1 MAEALPIL
9 VVEDEAALREALLDT
24 LELSGYAAH
33 AAADGEQALALLE
46 KLDPGLVLSDVQM
59 PGIDGHALLRALKA
73 RWPQVPVLLMTA
85 YGQIDMAVQAMRE
98 GAADYLPKPFEPD
111 RLLAAV
117 ARYYR
122 GGKPGL
128 VLSDVQMPG
137 IDGHAL
143 LRTLKARWPQVPVLL
158 MTAYG
163 QIDHAVQAMRE
174 GAADYLPKPFE
185 ADRLLAAVARYYR
198 GGAEGQGSEVVAED
212 AATREVLDLARRVA
226 VTEASV
232 LLTGESGV
240 GKEVF
245 ARFIHQHS
253 RRAKG
258 PFVAVNCAAI
268 PENLLE
274 SVLFGHEK
282 GSFTGAASAQAGK
295 FEQAAGG
302 VILLDE
308 VSELPLNLQAKLL
321 RVLQEKEVE
330 RVGARTP
337 IKLDVRVFATSN
349 RDLSAWVKE
358 GNFREDLYYRLNIFP
373 LEIPA
378 LRQRRGDILPLAMH
392 FLKRYEGVVGRA
404 GFTLSGAALAELTG
418 YGWPGNIRELAN
430 VLQRAMILAPGAVI
444 GPEHLMLPRN
454 AIQEPVRSADLGLKD
469 MERETILGTLRR
481 LGGSRRKTADALDM
495 SERTLRH
502 KLKLYREA
510 GYLDGDDLL

>member
-1 MAEALPIL
+1 VTLADALPIL
-9 VVEDEAALREALLDT
+9 VVEDDPDLREALVDT
-24 LELSGYAAH
+24 LELSGYTAH
-33 AAADGEQALALLE
+33 AAADGEQALAWME
-46 KLDPGLVLSDVQM
+46 CGNTGGNTGGKDGHQGGKNCCQPGLVLTDVQM
-59 PGIDGHALLRALKA
+59 PGMDGHALLRSLKA
-73 RWPQVPVLLMTA
+73 RWPEVPVLLMTA
-85 YGQIDMAVQAMRE
+85 YGQIDLAVQAMRE

-122 GGKPGL
+122 GGDEP
-128 VLSDVQMPG
+128 
-137 IDGHAL
+137 
-143 LRTLKARWPQVPVLL
+143 
-158 MTAYG
+158 
-163 QIDHAVQAMRE
+163 
-174 GAADYLPKPFE
+174 
-185 ADRLLAAVARYYR
+185 
-198 GGAEGQGSEVVAED
+198 AEGDLVAVD
-212 AATREVLDLARRVA
+212 AATRTVLDLARRVA
-226 VTEASV
+226 ATEASV

-245 ARFIHQHS
+245 ARFIHSHS
-253 RRAKG
+253 KRARG

-282 GSFTGAASAQAGK
+282 GSFTGANSAQAGK

-330 RVGARTP
+330 RVGARAP

-349 RDLSAWVKE
+349 RDLAAWVKE
-358 GNFREDLYYRLNIFP
+358 GHFREDLYYRLNIFP
-373 LEIPA
+373 LEIPP
-378 LRQRRGDILPLAMH
+378 LRQRRGDIESLSGH
-392 FLKRYEGVVGRA
+392 FLKRFESVVGRA
-404 GFTLSGAALAELTG
+404 GFALSPMALGDLTH

-430 VLQRAMILAPGAVI
+430 VLQRAMILAPGTEIAS
-444 GPEHLMLPRN
+444 EHLMLPRS
-454 AIQEPVRSADLGLKD
+454 ATREIQDSTPVADLGLKD
-469 MERETILGTLRR
+469 RERETILGTLRR
-481 LGGSRRKTADALDM
+481 MGGSRRKTAEALAM

-502 KLKLYREA
+502 KLKQYREA

>member
-1 MAEALPIL
+1 MAETLPIL
-9 VVEDEAALREALLDT
+9 VVEDDAALREALMDT

-33 AAADGEQALALLE
+33 AAADGEQALAWLE
-46 KLDPGLVLSDVQM
+46 KSNPGLVLSDVQM
-59 PGIDGHALLRALKA
+59 PGMDGHTLLRTLKA

-85 YGQIDMAVQAMRE
+85 YGQIDLAVQAMRE

-117 ARYYR
+117 ARHYR
-122 GGKPGL
+122 
-128 VLSDVQMPG
+128 S
-137 IDGHAL
+137 
-143 LRTLKARWPQVPVLL
+143 
-158 MTAYG
+158 
-163 QIDHAVQAMRE
+163 
-174 GAADYLPKPFE
+174 
-185 ADRLLAAVARYYR
+185 
-198 GGAEGQGSEVVAED
+198 GAEAQDGEVVAED
-212 AATREVLDLARRVA
+212 AATRVVLDLARRVA
-226 VTEASV
+226 ATEASV

-253 RRAKG
+253 KRAAG

-274 SVLFGHEK
+274 STLFGHEK

-295 FEQAAGG
+295 FELASGG

-330 RVGARTP
+330 RVGGRTP
-337 IKLDVRVFATSN
+337 IKLDVRVLATSN
-349 RDLSAWVKE
+349 RDLAAWVAA
-358 GNFREDLYYRLNIFP
+358 GHFREDLYYRLNIFP
-373 LEIPA
+373 LEIPP
-378 LRQRRGDILPLAMH
+378 LRQRRADIAPLARY
-392 FLKRYEGVVGRA
+392 FLKRHEGVVGRA

-430 VLQRAMILAPGAVI
+430 VLQRAMILAPGVEI
-444 GPEHLMLPRN
+444 GCEHLMLPQGL
-454 AIQEPVRSADLGLKD
+454 AQKPPPVSADMGLKD

-481 LGGSRRKTADALDM
+481 LGGSRRKTAEALDL

-502 KLKLYREA
+502 KLKQYREA
-510 GYLDGDDLL
+510 GYLDGDELL

>member
-1 MAEALPIL
+1 MDDALPIL
-9 VVEDEAALREALLDT
+9 VVEDDAALREALVDT
-24 LELSGYAAH
+24 LELSGYTAH
-33 AAADGEQALALLE
+33 AAADGEQALAWLE
-46 KLDPGLVLSDVQM
+46 CGNPGLVLSDVQM
-59 PGIDGHALLRALKA
+59 PGMDGHALLRTLKA
-73 RWPQVPVLLMTA
+73 RWPEVPVLLMTA
-85 YGQIDMAVQAMRE
+85 YGQIELAVQAMRE

-122 GGKPGL
+122 GG
-128 VLSDVQMPG
+128 
-137 IDGHAL
+137 
-143 LRTLKARWPQVPVLL
+143 
-158 MTAYG
+158 
-163 QIDHAVQAMRE
+163 
-174 GAADYLPKPFE
+174 
-185 ADRLLAAVARYYR
+185 
-198 GGAEGQGSEVVAED
+198 AESLESEVVAED
-212 AATREVLDLARRVA
+212 AASLSILDLARRVA
-226 VTEASV
+226 ATEASV

-253 RRAKG
+253 KRAQG

-274 SVLFGHEK
+274 STLFGHEK
-282 GSFTGAASAQAGK
+282 GAFTGAASAQAGK
-295 FEQAAGG
+295 FEQASGG

-330 RVGARTP
+330 RVGGRAP

-349 RDLSAWVKE
+349 RDLAAWVAA
-358 GNFREDLYYRLNIFP
+358 GQFREDLYYRLNIFP
-373 LEIPA
+373 LEIPP
-378 LRQRRGDILPLAMH
+378 LRQRRGDIGALTRQ
-392 FLKRYEGVVGRA
+392 FLKRFENVVGRG
-404 GFTLSGAALAELTG
+404 GFALSDAALTELTG

-430 VLQRAMILAPGAVI
+430 VLQRAMILAHGTEI
-444 GPEHLMLPRN
+444 GPEHLMLPRSTVH
-454 AIQEPVRSADLGLKD
+454 ETVRSADLGLKD

-481 LGGSRRKTADALDM
+481 LGGSRRKTAEALDM

-502 KLKLYREA
+502 KLKQYREA

>member
-1 MAEALPIL
+1 MDETLPIL
-9 VVEDEAALREALLDT
+9 VVEDDAALREALMDT
-24 LELSGYAAH
+24 LALSGYAAH
-33 AAADGEQALALLE
+33 AAADGEQALAWLE
-46 KLDPGLVLSDVQM
+46 KSLPGLVLSDVQM
-59 PGIDGHALLRALKA
+59 PGMDGH
-73 RWPQVPVLLMTA
+73 T
-85 YGQIDMAVQAMRE
+85 
-98 GAADYLPKPFEPD
+98 
-111 RLLAAV
+111 
-117 ARYYR
+117 
-122 GGKPGL
+122 
-128 VLSDVQMPG
+128 
-137 IDGHAL
+137 L

-163 QIDHAVQAMRE
+163 QIDLAVQAMRE

-185 ADRLLAAVARYYR
+185 PDRLLTAVARYYR
-198 GGAEGQGSEVVAED
+198 DGAEAQGGEVVAED
-212 AATREVLDLARRVA
+212 AVTHAVLDLARRVA
-226 VTEASV
+226 ATEASV

-253 RRAKG
+253 KRAKG

-274 SVLFGHEK
+274 STLFGHEK
-282 GSFTGAASAQAGK
+282 GSFTGAASTQAGK
-295 FEQAAGG
+295 FEQASGG

-308 VSELPLNLQAKLL
+308 VSELPFNLQAKLL

-330 RVGARTP
+330 RVGGRTP

-349 RDLSAWVKE
+349 RDLAAWVAA
-358 GNFREDLYYRLNIFP
+358 GHFREDLYYRLNIFP
-373 LEIPA
+373 LEIPP
-378 LRQRRGDILPLAMH
+378 LRLRRADIAPLARY
-392 FLKRYEGVVGRA
+392 FLKRHEGVVGRA

-430 VLQRAMILAPGAVI
+430 VLQRAMILTPGVEI
-444 GPEHLMLPRN
+444 GPEHLMLPQGS
-454 AIQEPVRSADLGLKD
+454 AQKLLPVSADMGLKD

-481 LGGSRRKTADALDM
+481 LGGSRRKTAGALDM

-502 KLKLYREA
+502 KLKQYREA

>member
-1 MAEALPIL
+1 
-9 VVEDEAALREALLDT
+9 
-24 LELSGYAAH
+24 
-33 AAADGEQALALLE
+33 
-46 KLDPGLVLSDVQM
+46 VLSDVQM
-59 PGIDGHALLRALKA
+59 PGMDGHTLLRTLKA

-85 YGQIDMAVQAMRE
+85 YGQIDLAVQAMRE

-122 GGKPGL
+122 GGA
-128 VLSDVQMPG
+128 DAQ
-137 IDGHAL
+137 DG
-143 LRTLKARWPQVPVLL
+143 
-158 MTAYG
+158 
-163 QIDHAVQAMRE
+163 
-174 GAADYLPKPFE
+174 
-185 ADRLLAAVARYYR
+185 
-198 GGAEGQGSEVVAED
+198 EVVAED
-212 AATREVLDLARRVA
+212 AATRVVLDLARRVA
-226 VTEASV
+226 ATEASV

-253 RRAKG
+253 KRAAG

-274 SVLFGHEK
+274 STLFGHEK

-295 FEQAAGG
+295 FELASGG

-330 RVGARTP
+330 RVGGRTP
-337 IKLDVRVFATSN
+337 IKLDVRVLATSN
-349 RDLSAWVKE
+349 RDLAAWVAA
-358 GNFREDLYYRLNIFP
+358 GHFREDLYYRLNIFP
-373 LEIPA
+373 LEIPP
-378 LRQRRGDILPLAMH
+378 LRQRRADIAPLARY
-392 FLKRYEGVVGRA
+392 FLKRHEGVVGRA

-430 VLQRAMILAPGAVI
+430 VLQRAMILAPGAEI
-444 GPEHLMLPRN
+444 GCEHLMLPQGL
-454 AIQEPVRSADLGLKD
+454 AQKPPPVSADMGLKD

-481 LGGSRRKTADALDM
+481 LGGSRRKTAEALDL

-502 KLKLYREA
+502 KLKQYREA

>member
-1 MAEALPIL
+1 MANPLPIL
-9 VVEDEAALREALLDT
+9 VVEDDASLREALMDT

-33 AAADGEQALALLE
+33 AAADGEQALAWMG
-46 KLDPGLVLSDVQM
+46 KGTFGLVLSDVQM
-59 PGIDGHALLRALKA
+59 PGMDGHALLRSLKS
-73 RWPQVPVLLMTA
+73 RWPEVPVLLMTA

-122 GGKPGL
+122 GGEESP
-128 VLSDVQMPG
+128 
-137 IDGHAL
+137 
-143 LRTLKARWPQVPVLL
+143 
-158 MTAYG
+158 
-163 QIDHAVQAMRE
+163 E
-174 GAADYLPKPFE
+174 
-185 ADRLLAAVARYYR
+185 
-198 GGAEGQGSEVVAED
+198 SEVIAED
-212 AATREVLDLARRVA
+212 AATRAMLDLASRVA
-226 VTEASV
+226 ATEASV

-253 RRAKG
+253 KRGKG

-274 SVLFGHEK
+274 SMLFGHEK
-282 GSFTGAASAQAGK
+282 GSFTGAANSQAGK
-295 FEQAAGG
+295 FEQASGG

-330 RVGARTP
+330 RVGGRAP

-373 LEIPA
+373 LEIPP
-378 LRQRRGDILPLAMH
+378 LRQRRGDIGALARH
-392 FLKRYEGVVGRA
+392 FLKRYENVVGRG
-404 GFTLSGAALAELTG
+404 GFALSNGALSELTG

-430 VLQRAMILAPGAVI
+430 VLQRAMILAPGTEI
-444 GPEHLMLPRN
+444 GPEHLMLSRDLTHDWAN
-454 AIQEPVRSADLGLKD
+454 SAVQRGERSADLGLKD

-481 LGGSRRKTADALDM
+481 FGGSRRKTAETLDM
-495 SERTLRH
+495 SDRTLRH
-502 KLKLYREA
+502 KLKQYREA